1 MRIFCKRSLRR
12 LLIFLLLLAAPVL
25 AAQLSKS
32 ETPPPCGF
40 YMAETT
46 PVTQRIEAHLLQN
59 GFIACPDPEAIAQQV
74 RWGELDC
81 GIVFP
86 QDFSQKVVQGQL
98 KESITVYVSPVS
110 FAPML
115 YKSHVAAAV
124 FREYVPYICASAF
137 EGTQVTQEAVLAE
150 YEAMFAQG
158 YAFSFDVLP
167 LSGKPDTQAGKNRS
181 LSLGAAAITLF
192 AFLFALAAETAQ
204 RAVTQLLPRLGL
216 RKTVTA
222 VLLPETGI
230 TLLLAA
236 IFGGGGLALAGF
248 PELMLPTAV
257 YCVAVWG
264 LGLIAY
270 SILWSAKKLYVL
282 LPVLVIAAAALCPI
296 YTDLALVLPWL
307 ERVRSVIPAYWLWCI
322 PEQQGLWG
330 VIATVVLAAGVS
342 LIVLR
347 CRTLLKF
354 KI

>member
-1 MRIFCKRSLRR
+1 MRIFCKRAIRR
-12 LLIFLLLLAAPVL
+12 LLIFILLLAAPVL

-40 YMAETT
+40 YFAETT
-46 PVTQRIEAHLLQN
+46 PVTQRIEGHLLKN
-59 GFIACPDPEAIAQQV
+59 GFIACSDPEIMAQQV

-86 QDFSQKVVQGQL
+86 RDFSQKVAQGQL

-110 FAPML
+110 YTPML

-137 EGTQVTQEAVLAE
+137 EGTPVTREAVLAE

-167 LSGKPDTQAGKNRS
+167 LSGKTAAQADKSRS
-181 LSLGAAAITLF
+181 LSLGAASITLL
-192 AFLFALAAETAQ
+192 AFLLALAAETAQ
-204 RAVTQLLPRLGL
+204 QAMTQLLPRLGL
-216 RKTVTA
+216 RRTITA

-236 IFGGGGLALAGF
+236 IFGGSGLALAGF

-257 YCVAVWG
+257 YCAAVWG

-270 SILWSAKKLYVL
+270 GILWSAKKVYVL

-296 YTDLALVLPWL
+296 YTDLTLVLPWL
-307 ERVRSVIPAYWLWCI
+307 ERVRAVIPAYWLWCI
-322 PEQQGLWG
+322 PEQLGLWL
-330 VIATVVLAAGVS
+330 VTAVAVLAAGIS
-342 LIVLR
+342 LTVLR
-347 CRTLLKF
+347 CGAIHKY

>member
-1 MRIFCKRSLRR
+1 MRIFLKRSLRR
-12 LLIFLLLLAAPVL
+12 LLIFILLLAAPVL

-40 YMAETT
+40 HMAEST
-46 PVTQRIEAHLLQN
+46 PVTQRIEAYLLQN
-59 GFIACPDPEAIAQQV
+59 GFIACPDPEAMAQQV

-86 QDFSQKVVQGQL
+86 QDFPQRVAQGQL

-110 FAPML
+110 YAPML

-137 EGTQVTQEAVLAE
+137 EGTPVTQKAVLAE

-167 LSGKPDTQAGKNRS
+167 LGGRADTQAEKSRS

-192 AFLFALAAETAQ
+192 AFLFALAGETAQ
-204 RAVTQLLPRLGL
+204 RAVSQLLPRLGL
-216 RKTVTA
+216 SKTVTA
-222 VLLPETGI
+222 VLLPETVV

-264 LGLIAY
+264 LGLIAH
-270 SILWSAKKLYVL
+270 SILWSAKRLYVL
-282 LPVLVIAAAALCPI
+282 LPVLVSAAAALCPI

-307 ERVRSVIPAYWLWCI
+307 ERTRAVIPAYWLWCI
-322 PEQQGLWG
+322 PEQLGLWV
-330 VIATVVLAAGVS
+330 VIAPAMLAAGVS
-342 LIVLR
+342 LITLR
-347 CRTLLKF
+347 CRALLKY
-354 KI
+354 KL